1 MGVRQRGAKRRR
13 RTPGS
18 FWSCQVPHR
27 EEEPAGDVRVV
38 SIARLARLRRAV
50 PAPPGET
57 LMIESARSPRPH
69 KKSRAALTLA
79 GPGVIAAG
87 FALPRDA
94 GRRPVASSPGGG
106 PLSRAILSLTACG
119 ETQAAQFS
127 RWGLERRCIPAEP
140 RRFAAFCVA
149 FRSKYT
155 RYSSLTRLVSRALP
169 RSRRSPGFHYR
180 LLRGTRREGSDPD
193 GWGQRRRGPAGR
205 CADRRSAFPC
215 RRAALPDGVRTER
228 CAITEL
234 GSTPSRSAPAG
245 GPGVNTGVAGP
256 AALPLPTG
264 AV

>member
-38 SIARLARLRRAV
+38 STARPARLPRAV
-50 PAPPGET
+50 PASPGET
-57 LMIESARSPRPH
+57 LMIGSARSPRPH

-140 RRFAAFCVA
+140 RRFTAFCVA

-169 RSRRSPGFHYR
+169 RSRRSPGFHYG
-180 LLRGTRREGSDPD
+180 LLRGTRREGTDPD

-215 RRAALPDGVRTER
+215 RRAALPDGVRTET

-245 GPGVNTGVAGP
+245 GAGVDTGVLGP

-264 AV
+264 VV

>member
-1 MGVRQRGAKRRR
+1 MRRGFSRWGPALPRWSGCDDGVRRRGAKRRR

-18 FWSCQVPHR
+18 LWSRQVPHR

-57 LMIESARSPRPH
+57 LMIGSARSPRPH
-69 KKSRAALTLA
+69 KKSPAALTLA

-106 PLSRAILSLTACG
+106 PLSRAIL
-119 ETQAAQFS
+119 
-127 RWGLERRCIPAEP
+127 P
-140 RRFAAFCVA
+140 
-149 FRSKYT
+149 
-155 RYSSLTRLVSRALP
+155 
-169 RSRRSPGFHYR
+169 
-180 LLRGTRREGSDPD
+180 LRGTRREGSDPD

-245 GPGVNTGVAGP
+245 GPGVNTGVAGR